1 MVVLAVVLLL
11 WEPPF
16 FFYYFEFFFYNN
28 NNIFFIW
35 FLVYTVVC
43 YLNRTMPHPP
53 HRRPLVFLLSVL
65 FSCSVIM
72 YQNPKSSNG

>member
-1 MVVLAVVLLL
+1 MSCCCGNPL
-11 WEPPF
+11 F
-16 FFYYFEFFFYNN
+16 FFILNFFFYNN

-35 FLVYTVVC
+35 FLVLYTVVC